1 MQIGFTHGVTDERTY
16 LLWLHRISIEC
27 ETPMAKPK
35 LKVGDEVRFQV
46 FYRANYRCEKCDGGP
61 DTFGWSVHHRVPR
74 GMGGSRNEQLHL
86 PANLI
91 LLCGSGVTGCHGWV
105 ESNRDKARERGFL
118 LTKVESAE
126 EIPFIDDKNKAWK
139 IFNDGEKWEFDRSSG
154 DPYL

>member
-1 MQIGFTHGVTDERTY
+1 MQIGYGHGVTDERTY
-16 LLWLHRISIEC
+16 LLWLHRISIER

-46 FYRANYRCEKCDGGP
+46 FYRANYRCEKCGGMG
-61 DTFGWSVHHRVPR
+61 DMFGWSVHHRVPR
-74 GMGGSRNEQLHL
+74 RMGGSRDETLHL

-105 ESNRDKARERGFL
+105 ESNRDKARDRGFL
-118 LTKVESAE
+118 LYRVDSAE
-126 EIPFIDDKNKAWK
+126 EIPFIDDNDKAWR
-139 IFNDGEKWEFDRSSG
+139 IFNDGEKWEFDRSKG